1 MMLLYLMAF
10 ILLTTGI
17 IILLGFIGDSMMIS
31 SDVEEALRNMR
42 DKIDNDIFMEWC
54 DTLIACQDDRT
65 LKDTL
70 LPIVGKLTDVRI
82 VNNEPKTM
90 LNAVQKEYW
99 TMVLLVIGN
108 IPLMYALNKD
118 WFDTLVFSLQGR
130 VVIALSGI
138 VIVITS
144 TFMMK
149 FTKPVEYKR

>member
-31 SDVEEALRNMR
+31 SDVKEALRNMR
-42 DKIDNDIFMEWC
+42 DKIDNNIFMEWC

-82 VNNEPKTM
+82 VNNELKTM
-90 LNAVQKEYW
+90 LSAVQKEYW
-99 TMVLLVIGN
+99 AMVLLVIGN